1 MATSEKHEA
10 DAGRGREAAGGIQ
23 SLDGALRLLR
33 VMAGMPGPTGLG
45 ELARAAGMP
54 APRAHRYLASFVHAG
69 LARKDG
75 LGLYGLG
82 REAIG
87 IGLAALAGHDF
98 VNAAADDLP
107 RLTAETGL
115 TALLSVWGNAG
126 PTVVRWQRAASL
138 VVTSLG
144 LGTTFPLLS
153 SATGR
158 AFLAHLPETV
168 TGTLLEGELR
178 RARTARNLL
187 EELDP
192 RAHGGLP
199 AAAAALA
206 ARVRARG
213 VATVDGRFIPGLVAA
228 AAPILNWQGEAEVV
242 VTLIGTDP
250 AMIETDAAELE
261 AVRTFCGLHS
271 ICQPGLTE

>member
-1 MATSEKHEA
+1 MRTDGTTGA
-10 DAGRGREAAGGIQ
+10 DPGAAGGSEAAGGIQ

-98 VNAAADDLP
+98 VNTAADDLP
-107 RLTAETGL
+107 RLSGETGL

-126 PTVVRWQRAASL
+126 PTVVRWQRAASF

-158 AFLAHLPETV
+158 AFLAHLPEAV
-168 TGTLLEGELR
+168 TAALLEAELR

-187 EELDP
+187 DDLDP
-192 RAHGGLP
+192 EAHGGLP
-199 AAAAALA
+199 EAAAALA
-206 ARVRARG
+206 ARVRGDG
-213 VATVDGRFIPGLVAA
+213 VATVDGRFIPAWSPPPRRSSTGRARPRSSSPSS
-228 AAPILNWQGEAEVV
+228 AP
-242 VTLIGTDP
+242 TP
-250 AMIETDAAELE
+250 
-261 AVRTFCGLHS
+261 
-271 ICQPGLTE
+271 P